1 MRSAHARPTVS
12 EDTPAPAIDA
22 GTILW
27 SPTDPAA
34 PSAPV
39 ELAGHARYRLLRQL
53 GAGGM
58 GAVWL
63 AEHSVMGRQVA
74 LKVIRPE
81 HLARPGAAERF
92 RREVQAAACLHHPN
106 IVTAH
111 DADQAGATHFLV
123 MEYVEGVSLAE
134 HLERTGPLPVA
145 ETCRLARRR
154 AGLAARP

>member
-1 MRSAHARPTVS
+1 MPW
-12 EDTPAPAIDA
+12 APA
-22 GTILW
+22 G
-27 SPTDPAA
+27 PTATAPA
-34 PSAPV
+34 

-92 RREVQAAACLHHPN
+92 RREVHAAACLHHWAN
-106 IVTAH
+106 IVIAF
-111 DADQAGATHFLV
+111 DA
-123 MEYVEGVSLAE
+123 
-134 HLERTGPLPVA
+134 
-145 ETCRLARRR
+145 
-154 AGLAARP
+154 